1 MLERDERGRADK
13 DTGER
18 LRVLIAEDE
27 TIIRLDLRQLL
38 EEHGFDVVAEAG
50 DGAEAIEL
58 ARATEPEVA
67 LLDIRMPEVDG
78 IECARRIY
86 AERPI
91 PIVMLTA
98 FSDRALVDKAIAAGA
113 FSYLSKPFR
122 ASDLVPAVR
131 AAVMRHGELLEA
143 RRAIGKQVDRA
154 EAPVEISVTSS
165 AGHVWPLRVHR
176 RSDGKVEVSV
186 VEEPRT

>member
-1 MLERDERGRADK
+1 MQEHADYA
-13 DTGER
+13 DP
-18 LRVLIAEDE
+18 LRILIAEDE

-38 EEHGFDVVAEAG
+38 EEHGFVVCGEAR

-58 ARATEPEVA
+58 ARELQPDLA
-67 LLDIRMPEVDG
+67 LLDVRMPVVDG
-78 IECARRIY
+78 VECARRIY
-86 AERPI
+86 AERPL

-98 FSDRALVDKAIAAGA
+98 FSERALVDKAIAAGA

-122 ASDLVPAVR
+122 SSDVVPAIR
-131 AAVMRHGELLEA
+131 AAVTRHRELLEA
-143 RRAIGKQVDRA
+143 RRAIGRQPDLTS
-154 EAPVEISVTSS
+154 APVEISVTSS

-186 VEEPRT
+186 VDEPPSQ